1 MLSIL
6 KNLSIKI
13 KTQIVILVAISMV
26 ALICLIFMQWSQT
39 NSSILQIKILK
50 DQIHI
55 SEQLSI
61 LVHEMQKERGMSA
74 GFMASNGKKFV
85 NDLKEQRN
93 LTDNAHKKLAQL
105 IENNKNLP
113 KITYHNYK
121 KGLNLYQKSYK

>member
-1 MLSIL
+1 
-6 KNLSIKI
+6 
-13 KTQIVILVAISMV
+13 
-26 ALICLIFMQWSQT
+26 
-39 NSSILQIKILK
+39 
-50 DQIHI
+50 
-55 SEQLSI
+55 
-61 LVHEMQKERGMSA
+61 MQKERGMSA

-121 KGLNLYQKSYK
+121 KGLESLSKIIQIRNEVDTKNKMQQNKS

>member
-1 MLSIL
+1 
-6 KNLSIKI
+6 
-13 KTQIVILVAISMV
+13 
-26 ALICLIFMQWSQT
+26 
-39 NSSILQIKILK
+39 
-50 DQIHI
+50 
-55 SEQLSI
+55 
-61 LVHEMQKERGMSA
+61 MQKERGMSA

-85 NDLKEQRN
+85 NDLKEQIN